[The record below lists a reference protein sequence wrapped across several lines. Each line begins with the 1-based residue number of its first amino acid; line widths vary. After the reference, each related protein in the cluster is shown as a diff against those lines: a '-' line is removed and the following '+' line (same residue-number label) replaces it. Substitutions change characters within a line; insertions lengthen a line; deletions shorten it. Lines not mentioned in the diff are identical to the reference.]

1 MSAAGYTAA
10 QPQQA
15 PQPQAQEHH
24 GMQAQSAPSPY
35 QAPTSLYQT
44 ASAPAVGAAFQPAPQ
59 AARGLIPP
67 FAQKPDKNRL
77 PRDFGFFHFTD
88 AVSYLRE
95 IAGYQWWRPLFTLL
109 IVLGWIGVFE
119 LAAVLTLR
127 SIIRE
132 LVYGGAIRY
141 LAAMEGSVPLWLYI
155 LINFGVTAVI
165 FLPPTLIGTVMA
177 DGRPVS
183 TLTSRYG
190 KMRWKTLAWCTG
202 VAFFWAFLIILLPK
216 IIAGPDFLIS
226 RLDTSGFLVNF
237 IVVITVI
244 PVQCAAEEYL
254 FRGVVLQAFGRWIPP
269 RYVLTAP
276 VIPAVIF
283 ASLHTQYGFWGKFVV
298 FIMGL
303 CTGYLVLFTGGLE
316 AGIAIHTANN
326 CTIGLALILGLTN
339 RSGSGALSEPVSI
352 TLDILME
359 VLFFVTVLALGH
371 RFKWFAG
378 TPVPPYAMRNFR
390 KPVRPA
396 FIGGQV
402 PYPAQQTLWQ
412 GQQLGAQPQPAY
424 AYPSAP
430 FAANTPAQYGYPAAR
445 QDQRAGI
452 LAGTGAAG
460 PSAPYQPYQP
470 QQPAPSPAPQPY
482 YPQQ

>member
-1 MSAAGYTAA
+1 
-10 QPQQA
+10 
-15 PQPQAQEHH
+15 
-24 GMQAQSAPSPY
+24 MQAQSAPSPY
-35 QAPTSLYQT
+35 QAPTSPYQT

-183 TLTSRYG
+183 TLTSRYS

-226 RLDTSGFLVNF
+226 RLDTSGYPRAMRCRR
-237 IVVITVI
+237 I
-244 PVQCAAEEYL
+244 PVPRRCPPG
-254 FRGVVLQAFGRWIPP
+254 FRALDTPALRPYRTCYPGSDICFTAYPVWVLGK
-269 RYVLTAP
+269 VC
-276 VIPAVIF
+276 
-283 ASLHTQYGFWGKFVV
+283 SLHYGVMHRLPGAVH
-298 FIMGL
+298 G
-303 CTGYLVLFTGGLE
+303 
-316 AGIAIHTANN
+316 
-326 CTIGLALILGLTN
+326 
-339 RSGSGALSEPVSI
+339 RPGSRHS
-352 TLDILME
+352 
-359 VLFFVTVLALGH
+359 
-371 RFKWFAG
+371 
-378 TPVPPYAMRNFR
+378 
-390 KPVRPA
+390 
-396 FIGGQV
+396 
-402 PYPAQQTLWQ
+402 
-412 GQQLGAQPQPAY
+412 
-424 AYPSAP
+424 
-430 FAANTPAQYGYPAAR
+430 NTYR
-445 QDQRAGI
+445 
-452 LAGTGAAG
+452 
-460 PSAPYQPYQP
+460 
-470 QQPAPSPAPQPY
+470 
-482 YPQQ
+482 